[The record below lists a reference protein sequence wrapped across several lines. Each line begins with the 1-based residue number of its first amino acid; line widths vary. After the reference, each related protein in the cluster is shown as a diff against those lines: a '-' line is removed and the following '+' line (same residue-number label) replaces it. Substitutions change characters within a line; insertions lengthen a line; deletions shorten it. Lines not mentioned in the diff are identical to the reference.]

1 MTQPLIG
8 VDLVPFSRVRE
19 LLDPG
24 IGPLL
29 KRYLSAEELTVSR
42 TPDGAPDQARIAGR
56 LAAKEA
62 VFKLLGAVGRPVP
75 WQGIEVLRGPGG
87 RPGIRLSGRAAELAR
102 DAGLGPIDVSIS
114 HDAGFAIA
122 VAASSTSADRPRASD
137 RPHASDHPRAS
148 DRPSTSDHPR
158 ASDRPL
164 VPDHPRSFDH
174 PISQQSATP
183 KGMP

>member
-8 VDLVPFSRVRE
+8 VDLVPLSRVGE
-19 LLDPG
+19 LLDPDAGPPVLG

-29 KRYLSAEELTVSR
+29 GKYLSAEELTVSR

-102 DAGLGPIDVSIS
+102 AAGLGPIDVSIS

-122 VAASSTSADRPRASD
+122 VAASSTSLAHHPARS
-137 RPHASDHPRAS
+137 PHLAA
-148 DRPSTSDHPR
+148 
-158 ASDRPL
+158 
-164 VPDHPRSFDH
+164 
-174 PISQQSATP
+174 SATP

>member
-29 KRYLSAEELTVSR
+29 RRYLSAEELTVSR

-122 VAASSTSADRPRASD
+122 VAASSTSADRPRTAGH
-137 RPHASDHPRAS
+137 PHASDPPRAAGHPRAS
-148 DRPSTSDHPR
+148 DRS
-158 ASDRPL
+158 L
-164 VPDHPRSFDH
+164 VPDHPLSFDH
-174 PISQQSATP
+174 PISQQPATP

>member
-122 VAASSTSADRPRASD
+122 VAASSTSVDKRRATDRPS
-137 RPHASDHPRAS
+137 ASDHPRTP
-148 DRPSTSDHPR
+148 DRPS

-164 VPDHPRSFDH
+164 VPDHPLSSDH

>member
-1 MTQPLIG
+1 MNQPLIG
-8 VDLVPFSRVRE
+8 VDLVPLSRVDE

-29 KRYLSAEELTVSR
+29 RKYLSPEELTVSR
-42 TPDGAPDQARIAGR
+42 TPDGAPDQSRIAGR

-102 DAGLGPIDVSIS
+102 AAGLGPIDVSIS

-122 VAASSTSADRPRASD
+122 VATSSSARSAPSLPAPSHPATS
-137 RPHASDHPRAS
+137 
-148 DRPSTSDHPR
+148 
-158 ASDRPL
+158 
-164 VPDHPRSFDH
+164 PDHST
-174 PISQQSATP
+174 SQQSATP

>member
-8 VDLVPFSRVRE
+8 VDLVPLSRVGE
-19 LLDPG
+19 LLDPDAGPPAPG

-29 KRYLSAEELTVSR
+29 GKYLSADELAGSR

-102 DAGLGPIDVSIS
+102 AAGLGPIDVSIS

-122 VAASSTSADRPRASD
+122 VAASSTSLDHHPSPAHHPSRP
-137 RPHASDHPRAS
+137 PHLAA
-148 DRPSTSDHPR
+148 
-158 ASDRPL
+158 
-164 VPDHPRSFDH
+164 
-174 PISQQSATP
+174 SATP